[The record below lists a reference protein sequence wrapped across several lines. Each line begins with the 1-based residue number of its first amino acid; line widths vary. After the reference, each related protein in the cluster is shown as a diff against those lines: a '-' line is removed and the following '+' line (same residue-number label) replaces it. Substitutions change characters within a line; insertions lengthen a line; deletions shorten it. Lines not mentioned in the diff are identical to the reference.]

1 MMLIMHGRQCCA
13 SSTKHAADDS
23 AVWCRLV
30 SSYMLCSADAI
41 TVFARALLQ
50 TPDWFVQ
57 FCQACSAQMAQ
68 LPPVRQAGGQVLLA
82 FLDKWLDRFDSIGT
96 PAARKL
102 SALALCNV
110 LPMPVPSV
118 LERLDGI
125 AAHLT
130 AVYFEVRNTEELHI
144 GFASV
149 CSCCSQTASYAK
161 GCAIDDLSAL
171 QLEGSDGTV
180 SHLGTEYYTT
190 LRTEVDQD
198 LSAAT
203 VASEEAQGDI
213 SR

>member
-1 MMLIMHGRQCCA
+1 MLRCLLLLALG
-13 SSTKHAADDS
+13 
-23 AVWCRLV
+23 
-30 SSYMLCSADAI
+30 SADAI

-110 LPMPVPSV
+110 LAMPVPSV

-130 AVYFEVRNTEELHI
+130 AVYFEVGYMKNSTLALLVSIPVVLKLLLMLKIR
-144 GFASV
+144 
-149 CSCCSQTASYAK
+149 
-161 GCAIDDLSAL
+161 AIDDLSAL